1 MNRMRIIGGLATV
14 AALVLLFVLVR
25 PGDDDNGTPAATTT
39 TQAQSGTNTTP
50 PVAKPVTTAPSA
62 ISPVWRID
70 AREQTIA
77 RRSYEQGAQIA
88 IFVTATTSDE
98 VHVHGYDL
106 KANVAPGKPAS
117 IRFRADVPGRF
128 EIELE
133 SAGKQIAE
141 LTVKP

>member
-1 MNRMRIIGGLATV
+1 MRILIGLATA

-25 PGDDDNGTPAATTT
+25 PGDNGQATQATTRPT
-39 TQAQSGTNTTP
+39 TTVTLS
-50 PVAKPVTTAPSA
+50 KPTTTAPSA
-62 ISPVWRID
+62 VSPVWRID

-77 RRSYEQGAQIA
+77 RRSVDQGAQVA
-88 IFVTATTSDE
+88 IFVTANTSDE

-106 KANVAPGKPAS
+106 KKNVAPGKPAS

-141 LTVKP
+141 LTVNP

>member
-1 MNRMRIIGGLATV
+1 MRILIGLATA

-25 PGDDDNGTPAATTT
+25 PGGNDNSTTQAPARPKSTISASQLTTT
-39 TQAQSGTNTTP
+39 T
-50 PVAKPVTTAPSA
+50 PSA
-62 ISPVWRID
+62 VSPVWRID
-70 AREQTIA
+70 TREQSIA
-77 RRSYEQGAQIA
+77 RRSVEQGSQVA
-88 IFVTATTSDE
+88 IFVTANTSDE

-117 IRFRADVPGRF
+117 IRFRADVPGRY

-133 SAGKQIAE
+133 NAGKEIAE

>member
-1 MNRMRIIGGLATV
+1 MTRMRILIGLATA
-14 AALVLLFVLVR
+14 AALVLLFVLTR
-25 PGDDDNGTPAATTT
+25 PGDDGRATQATTGPGT
-39 TQAQSGTNTTP
+39 TGT
-50 PVAKPVTTAPSA
+50 VARPTTTAPSA
-62 ISPVWRID
+62 VSPVWRID

-77 RRSYEQGAQIA
+77 RRSVDQGAQVA
-88 IFVTATTSDE
+88 IFVTANTSDE

-106 KANVAPGKPAS
+106 KANVAPGKSAS

-141 LTVKP
+141 LTVNP

>member
-1 MNRMRIIGGLATV
+1 MNRMRILAGLATV

-25 PGDDDNGTPAATTT
+25 PGGDDNSTTTAAT
-39 TQAQSGTNTTP
+39 QGTNTTP
-50 PVAKPVTTAPSA
+50 PVAKPTTTAPSA

-70 AREQTIA
+70 AREKSIA
-77 RRSYEQGAQIA
+77 RRSVDQGAQVS
-88 IFVTATTSDE
+88 IFVVANTSDE

-106 KANVAPGKPAS
+106 KKNLAPGKPAS
-117 IRFRADVPGRF
+117 ITFRADVPGRF

-141 LTVKP
+141 LTVRP

>member
-1 MNRMRIIGGLATV
+1 MTRMRIAIGLITA

-25 PGDDDNGTPAATTT
+25 PGSDNGETTTPAVTLTVSKGPTTT
-39 TQAQSGTNTTP
+39 
-50 PVAKPVTTAPSA
+50 PSA

-70 AREQTIA
+70 ARESSIA
-77 RRSYEQGAQIA
+77 RRTVTQGDQVA
-88 IFVTATTSDE
+88 IFVVANTSDE

-106 KANVAPGKPAS
+106 KQDVAPGKPAS

-133 SAGKQIAE
+133 TAGKQIAE
-141 LTVKP
+141 LTVRP